1 MKIKVGL
8 LLILLISSCSH
19 KQNENQLLKRVK
31 EEYAKSIKLKVDKI
45 RFSIEKDSFRDKK
58 IYRISRWT
66 KNQTNSDEWILAV
79 CRNKKHKIIRHTAFM
94 PLDSLKPLKSFQCSK

>member
-58 IYRISRWT
+58 IYRISGWT

-79 CRNKKHKIIRHTAFM
+79 CRNKKHKIIMQIYTF
-94 PLDSLKPLKSFQCSK
+94 C